1 MTIEDNM
8 VVFEEIQVVENAN
21 NNDNLVPEIKRFN
34 CKFCNQ
40 TFTTG
45 QALGGHQNRHRVE
58 RNALMLASQPRTAE
72 PLNPDHHPIIPPHLP
87 YSPISSFVSM
97 QPPLTFYSFNPHRL
111 QPVLTFT
118 QPRCVVHV
126 NQACCSGH
134 GVGSSSG
141 GGGGNSDDNA
151 MRLRLGGVDQAITPY
166 VVNFHTVLRGTKYYE
181 EEWENKDGDKL
192 DLTLHL

>member
-1 MTIEDNM
+1 MAIEDNM

-72 PLNPDHHPIIPPHLP
+72 TLNPDHHSIIPPHLP
-87 YSPISSFVSM
+87 YSPLSSFLSM
-97 QPPLTFYSFNPHRL
+97 QPPLSLHSFNPHRL

-141 GGGGNSDDNA
+141 GDGGSSDDNA
-151 MRLRLGGVDQAITPY
+151 MRLRLGGVY
-166 VVNFHTVLRGTKYYE
+166 
-181 EEWENKDGDKL
+181 
-192 DLTLHL
+192 